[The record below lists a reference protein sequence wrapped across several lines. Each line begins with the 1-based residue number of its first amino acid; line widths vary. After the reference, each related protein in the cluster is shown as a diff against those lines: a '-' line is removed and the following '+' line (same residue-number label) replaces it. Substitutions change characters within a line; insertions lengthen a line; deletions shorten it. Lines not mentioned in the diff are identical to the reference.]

1 MTLKLIVT
9 VAALLG
15 LTLWPVLA
23 SKSKVLL
30 GRWVTWLAIAVVF
43 GVASLFGKTGFS
55 ILFLA
60 IGFVVGLEGGVLQE
74 VAREIK
80 RQKEFAVFAY
90 RGLAAGMAVL
100 LALESSVAGPELIAP
115 LVFVVALFDIGGW
128 VGGKWLTRFAPLDR
142 RLFPTVSPNKTLGGL
157 VGSIL
162 LGLAADIWIGGFG
175 LGAYLVIA
183 LFAAAGDWL
192 ESWVKRV
199 VGVKD
204 ASDWLPGFG
213 GLMDRVDSLLP
224 MGLVLLIIGF
234 YPSTG
239 A

>member
-1 MTLKLIVT
+1 MILKVIVT
-9 VAALLG
+9 AAVLLAA
-15 LTLWPVLA
+15 TLWPVLA

-30 GRWVTWLAIAVVF
+30 GRWVTWLGITVAF
-43 GVASLFGKTGFS
+43 GVASLFGKPGFS

-60 IGFVVGLEGGVLQE
+60 IGFVVWLEGGVLQE
-74 VAREIK
+74 DALEIK
-80 RQKEFAVFAY
+80 RQKAFVVFAY

-100 LALESSVAGPELIAP
+100 LALESWVAGAELIAP
-115 LVFVVALFDIGGW
+115 LVFVIALFDIGGW

-157 VGSIL
+157 VGSL
-162 LGLAADIWIGGFG
+162 VLGFAADIWIGGFG

-183 LFAAAGDWL
+183 LFAVAGDWL